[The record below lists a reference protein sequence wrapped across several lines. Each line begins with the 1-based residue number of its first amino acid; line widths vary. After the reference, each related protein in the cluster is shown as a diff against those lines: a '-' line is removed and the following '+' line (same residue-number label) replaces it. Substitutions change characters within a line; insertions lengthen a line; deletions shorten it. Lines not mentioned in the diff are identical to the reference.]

1 MPTERGGVG
10 ALLWAEDMVEAA
22 DALEAQAARI
32 TELEAALAP
41 FLRLVDPEEGGWR
54 VLDDDVLEIDDSTP
68 LTVREADAIRAQLA
82 RHP

>member
-1 MPTERGGVG
+1 MRSDEPM
-10 ALLWAEDMVEAA
+10 LLGHHLSDAA